1 MRVAQPKI
9 TGTQGTVESHSP
21 VKSENPKTL
30 ESQEVTKADY
40 TKASLGQEAG
50 MGSLICASGP
60 CAFTDKTSLAGL

>member
-60 CAFTDKTSLAGL
+60 CALTDKTSLAGL